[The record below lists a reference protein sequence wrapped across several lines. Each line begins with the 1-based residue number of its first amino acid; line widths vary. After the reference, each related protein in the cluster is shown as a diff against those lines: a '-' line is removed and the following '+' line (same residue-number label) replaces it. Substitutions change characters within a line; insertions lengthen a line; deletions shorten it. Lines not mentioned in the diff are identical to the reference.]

1 MTKPKYVV
9 TNVLTLH
16 LAQDLSF
23 KRSVKPRVLTLSIF
37 STKSAKLDKVTS
49 MEIHPLPEVL
59 DPEQNWSFND
69 HYINVPLDLSQVS
82 FICTASSLDSIS
94 SPSLDPISS
103 PSLDQ
108 CEIVH
113 PAGYTFDE
121 KVAIANRFL
130 VPKQIGMNE
139 LNK

>member
-1 MTKPKYVV
+1 VTKPKYVV

-94 SPSLDPISS
+94 SPSLD
-103 PSLDQ
+103 Q